1 MDISSLGSAVQVGA
15 VPVQQGQ
22 GAPVANPQTQ
32 TQAAGNPASNSSS
45 VAPVS
50 QSNQAAGASQ
60 AEPSA
65 SKVQEA
71 VQKINNSP
79 TVQSQGIEF
88 SIDSTSHRI
97 VVKVVDQS
105 NNQVIRQIPS
115 KEALAIADSLDE
127 SQGGQSTQGL
137 LIKQQ
142 A

>member
-15 VPVQQGQ
+15 VPIQQGQ
-22 GAPVANPQTQ
+22 GGSVATPQAQTQ
-32 TQAAGNPASNSSS
+32 TTTNPASNSSGA
-45 VAPVS
+45 APVS
-50 QSNQAAGASQ
+50 QSSQTSGVSQ

-79 TVQSQGIEF
+79 AVQSQGIEF

>member
-1 MDISSLGSAVQVGA
+1 VPLWQTRRHKLKRPAIQHQIRVALRRFPNQIRLLVQVKRNQ
-15 VPVQQGQ
+15 VP
-22 GAPVANPQTQ
+22 ARC
-32 TQAAGNPASNSSS
+32 
-45 VAPVS
+45 
-50 QSNQAAGASQ
+50 
-60 AEPSA
+60 
-65 SKVQEA
+65 
-71 VQKINNSP
+71 P

>member
-1 MDISSLGSAVQVGA
+1 MDIRSLGNGVQVGA
-15 VPVQQGQ
+15 APVQA
-22 GAPVANPQTQ
+22 APVATS
-32 TQAAGNPASNSSS
+32 QAAANPASTSGGA
-45 VAPVS
+45 APVS
-50 QSNQAAGASQ
+50 QPDQAAVAGQAL
-60 AEPSA
+60 AEPSV

-71 VQKINNSP
+71 VQKINTSP

-88 SIDSTSHRI
+88 AIDATSHRI
-97 VVKVVDQS
+97 VVKVVDSS

>member
-1 MDISSLGSAVQVGA
+1 MDISSLGSAVQVGTVPTQQAAA
-15 VPVQQGQ
+15 V
-22 GAPVANPQTQ
+22 ATSQ
-32 TQAAGNPASNSSS
+32 TQAAANPASNPNLA
-45 VAPVS
+45 APVS
-50 QSNQAAGASQ
+50 QTDRASDASQ

-65 SKVQEA
+65 AKVQEA
-71 VQKINNSP
+71 LQKINTSP

-88 SIDSTSHRI
+88 SMDSTSHRI

-115 KEALAIADSLDE
+115 KEALAIADSLDQG
-127 SQGGQSTQGL
+127 QGGQSTQGL

>member
-1 MDISSLGSAVQVGA
+1 MDIRSLGNGVQVGA
-15 VPVQQGQ
+15 APVQA
-22 GAPVANPQTQ
+22 APVATS
-32 TQAAGNPASNSSS
+32 QAAADPASTTPSGT
-45 VAPVS
+45 AQVS
-50 QSNQAAGASQ
+50 QPEQSSGTGQ
-60 AEPSA
+60 AEPSV

-71 VQKINNSP
+71 VQKINTSP
-79 TVQSQGIEF
+79 AVQSQGIEF

-105 NNQVIRQIPS
+105 TNQVIRQIPS

>member
-1 MDISSLGSAVQVGA
+1 MDIRSLGSGVQVGA
-15 VPVQQGQ
+15 APVQTGSSF
-22 GAPVANPQTQ
+22 AAS
-32 TQAAGNPASNSSS
+32 QATGDPASTSTGT
-45 VAPVS
+45 AGTAQVS
-50 QSNQAAGASQ
+50 QPDQTGGTSQ
-60 AEPSA
+60 AEPSVN
-65 SKVQEA
+65 KVQEA

-79 TVQSQGIEF
+79 AVQSQGIEF

>member
-1 MDISSLGSAVQVGA
+1 MDIRSLGSGVQVGA
-15 VPVQQGQ
+15 AQI
-22 GAPVANPQTQ
+22 
-32 TQAAGNPASNSSS
+32 QAAPLATSQAAADPAPTPVSA
-45 VAPVS
+45 APVS
-50 QSNQAAGASQ
+50 QPNQTAGTSLAQ

-71 VQKINNSP
+71 VQKINSSSA
-79 TVQSQGIEF
+79 VQSQGIEF
-88 SIDSTSHRI
+88 TIDATSHRI

-127 SQGGQSTQGL
+127 SQGGQSSQGL